1 MTGVSLYMIAN
12 EHRAMVERL
21 MNGQEDPRAI
31 ADTVEAESH
40 PLEVKAQNV
49 AFAIRNLEATAAAIR
64 QAEQEMA
71 ARRKKIEN
79 RAQQVRDYLQTCME
93 IANVSRIECPH
104 FALAIKN
111 NPPSVEVFEPNLVP
125 AEYRKTP
132 EPAAPVIDKTAIR
145 EAIKANKKVPGVMLV
160 QGSRLEIK

>member
-1 MTGVSLYMIAN
+1 MTGVSLYIIAN

-31 ADTVEAESH
+31 ADTIEAESH

-111 NPPSVEVFEPNLVP
+111 NPPSVEVFEPDLVP

>member
-1 MTGVSLYMIAN
+1 MTGVSLYVIAN

-21 MNGQEDPRAI
+21 MNSQEDPQAI
-31 ADTVEAESH
+31 ADTIEAESH

-71 ARRKKIEN
+71 ARRKKLEN

-93 IANVSRIECPH
+93 IADISRIECPH

-111 NPPSVEVFEPNLVP
+111 NPPSVEVFEPDLVP
-125 AEYRKTP
+125 AEYLKTP
-132 EPAAPVIDKTAIR
+132 EPAAPVIDKNAIKEAIR
-145 EAIKANKKVPGVMLV
+145 ANKKVPGVMLV
-160 QGSRLEIK
+160 QGARLEIK

>member
-1 MTGVSLYMIAN
+1 MTGVSLYVIAN

-21 MNGQEDPRAI
+21 MEGQEDPQSI
-31 ADTVEAESH
+31 ADTIEAESY

-111 NPPSVEVFEPNLVP
+111 NPPSVEVFEPDLVP

>member
-1 MTGVSLYMIAN
+1 MTGVSLYVIAN

-21 MNGQEDPRAI
+21 MNGQEDPQTI
-31 ADTVEAESH
+31 ADTIEAESH

-71 ARRKKIEN
+71 ARRKRIEN

-104 FALAIKN
+104 FALAIKH
-111 NPPSVEVFEPNLVP
+111 NPPSVEVFEPDLVP
-125 AEYRKTP
+125 EEYRKTP
-132 EPAAPVIDKTAIR
+132 EPAESAIDKAAIR

>member
-1 MTGVSLYMIAN
+1 MTGVSLYVIAN

-21 MNGQEDPRAI
+21 MEGQEDPQSI
-31 ADTVEAESH
+31 ADTIEAESY

-111 NPPSVEVFEPNLVP
+111 NPPSVEVFEPDLVP

-160 QGSRLEIK
+160 RGSRLEIK

>member
-1 MTGVSLYMIAN
+1 MTGVSLYVIAN

-21 MNGQEDPRAI
+21 MEGQEDPQSI
-31 ADTVEAESH
+31 ADTIEAESY

-111 NPPSVEVFEPNLVP
+111 NPPRVEVFEPDLVP

>member
-1 MTGVSLYMIAN
+1 MTGVSLYVIAN

-21 MNGQEDPRAI
+21 MEGQEDPQAI
-31 ADTVEAESH
+31 ADTIEAESY

-111 NPPSVEVFEPNLVP
+111 NPPSVEVFEPDLVP